1 MNNRTQ
7 GYVLPTVLISLIVVS
22 GMAAM
27 TINLTLSETRQSG
40 GNQMVAQVRAAAEA
54 AQGDALFYMSNQGL
68 SDVNVILAPFADAFA
83 NSSGDASTQA
93 IIPKTSYALILA
105 SLNAVAGTTITG
117 AANSVT
123 YSGKVTYTSMNVDE
137 KSFSSGGQTYIMNY
151 TITGSGQKN
160 TLSTRTVT
168 TNGQM
173 QVKMGRQFLNQ
184 FVLLANDGGSQQGN
198 FFATGMNYDGPVQIN
213 QNWRFAGKPKFK
225 YGVTTAS
232 SNVQM
237 SPDCDPSNN
246 DTVST
251 QSNNC
256 TVPDWGGFGIV
267 YAAPKIDL
275 PKNAASQQKAALGL
289 DPKDTTTTVS
299 TLQECQALGAN
310 FSTCGGTVPNGV
322 YVPYNAAGNLT
333 GGIYIK
339 GDANSIAL
347 SVSGNKQI
355 YTITDVNNVVTTITV
370 DYTAKTTT
378 VMKGGVTKVLNG
390 VLSGEAKS
398 PGQPSGMIYSTGSIK
413 SLGGPVRTS
422 STLSSPVPAVP
433 DPTKIPPAVA
443 TNSVINISAASDMVL
458 QSDLTYEQDPR
469 TTPGAKNVLG
479 LMAGGG
485 SVRIGTGAPKDVYV
499 QAALLAGAQG
509 KGFAVDSYGNG
520 VLRGDIHLL
529 GSLAEDTE
537 PPRGVGQQNAAKN
550 DIIVTS
556 GYGDAFNFDPR
567 FLNGGAVPPFFPS
580 TSKFAAQ
587 AVWPSQQGWQ
597 EK

>member
-7 GYVLPTVLISLIVVS
+7 GYVLPTVLISLVVVS
-22 GMAAM
+22 AMAAM

-40 GNQMVAQVRAAAEA
+40 GNQTVAQARAAAEA
-54 AQGDALFYMSNQGL
+54 AQADALFYMSNQGL
-68 SDVNVILAPFADAFA
+68 SDVNIVLAPFANTFA

-93 IIPKTSYALILA
+93 IIPTSAYGPILT
-105 SLNAVAGTTITG
+105 SLNGAAGMAIAGT
-117 AANSVT
+117 ANGVSYGGTVR
-123 YSGKVTYTSMNVDE
+123 YTSMNVDE

-151 TITGSGQKN
+151 TTESKGQRN
-160 TLSTRTVT
+160 AASTRTVT

-237 SPDCDPSNN
+237 SPDCNPSNN
-246 DTVST
+246 QTVST

-256 TVPDWGGFGIV
+256 TAPDWGGFGIK

-275 PKNAASQQKAALGL
+275 PKNAASQQRAALGL

-299 TLQECQALGAN
+299 ILQECQALGAN

-322 YVPYNAAGNLT
+322 YVPQDAAGNLT

-339 GDANSIAL
+339 GDANNVAL

-355 YTITDVNNVVTTITV
+355 YTITDVNNAVTTITV

-378 VMKGGVTKVLNG
+378 VVKGGVTKVLNG

-413 SLGGPVRTS
+413 SLGGPARTNG
-422 STLSSPVPAVP
+422 TLGNPVPAVP
-433 DPTKIPPAVA
+433 DSTKIPPAVA
-443 TNSVINISAASDMVL
+443 TNSVINISAASDVVV

-479 LMAGGG
+479 LMAGSG

-499 QAALLAGAQG
+499 QAALLAGAKNQ
-509 KGFAVDSYGNG
+509 GFAVDSYNNG
-520 VLRGDIHLL
+520 TLRGDIHLL

-537 PPRGVGQQNAAKN
+537 PPRGVGQQNDAKD